1 MAAFQLRPLC
11 SVKAVLRTLLHK
23 KRQKHKKHNQ
33 FKTAPTIFVTDE
45 VMKHVWAHLVISMC
59 LHDYYSYVL
68 R

>member
-11 SVKAVLRTLLHK
+11 SVKVVLGTLLHK

-33 FKTAPTIFVTDE
+33 FKTIDVTDE